1 MSASSGTPNQKRGNK
16 QQEMTKQKH
25 LFGWFLFLLLGIGI
39 ASCQSQPDFS
49 LIKDSNCL
57 APCWSDITPGST
69 SGDEA
74 MLILQEMDR
83 VEHGTVERNV
93 SPHYI
98 FHDRIDWDFKNG
110 SFGMISTVN
119 DVVVEIRIEKI
130 NIPLKYLISHFG
142 EPDHVMFL
150 PYNGSQWIV
159 NILYI
164 QEGIWLGYRKG
175 HIKGGEMINIQP
187 NDVVESV
194 TFISQDVYDELLAD
208 FSKLFRSQEALEL
221 DRIIQP
227 WLGYREERIVTGH

>member
-1 MSASSGTPNQKRGNK
+1 MG
-16 QQEMTKQKH
+16 KQKN
-25 LFGWFLFLLLGIGI
+25 LTLWSTLILLGIWI
-39 ASCQSQPDFS
+39 TSCQKQPDFS
-49 LIKDSNCL
+49 LIKNSNCL

-69 SGDEA
+69 SGSEA
-74 MLILQEMDR
+74 ILILKDMDG
-83 VEHGTVERNV
+83 VEHSTVERNV
-93 SPHYI
+93 STHYI
-98 FHDRIDWDFKNG
+98 FQDRIDWDFNNG

-194 TFISQDVYDELLAD
+194 TFISQDVYDELLAN

-227 WLGYREERIVTGH
+227 WYGYREERIITGH